1 MSIIR
6 DQYKKLKDLY
16 KTKTEILLEKEK
28 KESNK
33 LQTNSSKRV
42 LSLEG
47 FKSDLQ
53 NLKKRMVF
61 YQNYIGKLKKLVD
74 RDQMQQ
80 NLEGG

>member
-16 KTKTEILLEKEK
+16 KAKTEILTEKEE

-33 LQTNSSKRV
+33 LDSNSSKRV
-42 LSLEG
+42 LALEG
-47 FKSDLQ
+47 FKSDLS

-61 YQNYIGKLKKLVD
+61 Y
-74 RDQMQQ
+74 
-80 NLEGG
+80 